1 MNNNYNT
8 NKSNLTMINKLKLIN
23 LKNNMTN
30 YKAPAAFTFKPSPE
44 ERKRIELVANE
55 VGLKTTSEV
64 IRVIIKKAAQTA
76 SAISNQNAGG
86 QSNGDV

>member
-1 MNNNYNT
+1 
-8 NKSNLTMINKLKLIN
+8 
-23 LKNNMTN
+23 MTN

-76 SAISNQNAGG
+76 SAISNQNAG
-86 QSNGDV
+86 N